1 MGLAQSRQTN
11 TVQTMNILVL
21 DTSTERGVIGIGG
34 RSGSRHAATT
44 DSARRHGR
52 DLIPKLAA
60 TLRDAGLTPRD
71 IEVIGIGLGPG
82 SYTGLRV
89 GLTAAKALAYV
100 TGASLLGLDSLE
112 AVACNAPAECARISV
127 IADAQ
132 RGQVYVADFV
142 RETAAEPLLRH
153 RATRI
158 EPVLDWLD
166 RLEPETLVL
175 GPGLLSPRIQS
186 VLPAGMLTKDHALD
200 YPDGLRLVELA
211 IQTWASGRRDDPWL
225 IEPNYLRQSS
235 AEELWDNRHPSRA
248 D

>member
-1 MGLAQSRQTN
+1 
-11 TVQTMNILVL
+11 MNILVL
-21 DTSTERGVIGIGG
+21 DTSTDRGVIGIGG

-71 IEVIGIGLGPG
+71 IEVIGVGLGPG

-89 GLTAAKALAYV
+89 GLTAARALAYV
-100 TGASLLGLDSLE
+100 TGSSLLGLDSLE
-112 AVACNAPAECARISV
+112 AVARNAPGESARISV

-142 RETAAEPLLRH
+142 RETAAGPPLRS

-158 EPVLDWLD
+158 EPLLHWLD
-166 RLEPETLVL
+166 RLEPATLVL

-186 VLPAGMLTKDHALD
+186 ALPASVLTKNHALN
-200 YPDGLRLVELA
+200 YPDGQRLIELA
-211 IQTWASGRRDDPWL
+211 IQSWASGRRDDPWL
-225 IEPNYLRQSS
+225 IEPNYLRESS
-235 AEELWDNRHPSRA
+235 AEELWDNRHPPSA